1 MEVLVQNDVLGNPEI
16 KYRWWTKRGKN
27 KRNKLIKYGEWVQ
40 RLGKGWEYTH

>member
-1 MEVLVQNDVLGNPEI
+1 MTFWEILKLSTCTVEVDE
-16 KYRWWTKRGKN
+16 KGKN